1 MTHSFPTRRSSDLHL
16 SQPEKDATMHFA
28 LLWSLFEAKALNTNA
43 NASAILSLVHE
54 WREQG
59 RLDASNFSDQL
70 AHFKSRYFSDG
81 QPTHHF
87 HSLHLRKP
95 DNPALVQAVLSGAN
109 NDAADSVSVLLI
121 VIYRLRDRKSVL

>member
-1 MTHSFPTRRSSDLHL
+1 MSPIEWLNQRAPGFQHL

-70 AHFKSRYFSDG
+70 AHFKSCYFSDG

-87 HSLHLRKP
+87 HSL
-95 DNPALVQAVLSGAN
+95 
-109 NDAADSVSVLLI
+109 
-121 VIYRLRDRKSVL
+121 DRKSIRQNSSHQCASRMPSSARKNTKNHKPPIA

>member
-1 MTHSFPTRRSSDLHL
+1 
-16 SQPEKDATMHFA
+16 MHFA
-28 LLWSLFEAKALNTNA
+28 LLWSLFEAKALNTNP

-87 HSLHLRKP
+87 NSWHLRKQ

-109 NDAADSVSVLLI
+109 NDDEDSDCVLMM
-121 VIYRLRDRKSVL
+121 VNYRLRKNVCN